1 MLELTVDPKEIVKG
15 KTDDRGR
22 LVLGPDHRHSTV
34 TVVVIESEERDDV

>member
-22 LVLGPDHRHSTV
+22 LALGVDHRHSNV
-34 TVVVIESEERDDV
+34 TVIVIESEERDNE